1 MANHIRE
8 AYEILFN
15 HAPDPVMTDWQVAGA
30 VLDNFNVPKIGEKA
44 AKECI
49 YEIVNHIAYPDQE
62 TTRRMVSRAEGFA
75 TELWDDLP
83 DEPHMAEIEYKEY
96 EDYSKRKEEK

>member
-1 MANHIRE
+1 MANHLNE

-15 HAPDPVMTDWQVAGA
+15 HSPNSALSDWQIAEA
-30 VLDNFNVPKIGEKA
+30 VLDNFNVPKLGEKL

-49 YEIVNHIAYPDQE
+49 YQVVNHIAYPDQE
-62 TTRRMVSRAEGFA
+62 STRRIVSRAEGFA

-96 EDYSKRKEEK
+96 EDFMRRKEEE